1 MTRRISRI
9 ALTAL
14 LIGTLSGCGV
24 SLSQTP
30 GAVAGGNFAGLPT
43 ANGQGSEAGF
53 RNWVM
58 AFRPRALAAGVSP
71 GTFDGA
77 MAGAHYQPGIVALD
91 GRQSEFS
98 KQIWEY
104 LDGAVGGARTSTGRE
119 MAARHARAAV
129 PASVLPLLVAVAA
142 VAACVYML
150 VAVAVVGLIAA
161 RFFIAQH
168 IAAHGFAVGVVIAA
182 ASEFAPAVV
191 IAVVVIAFAGVVA
204 VVFAD

>member
-1 MTRRISRI
+1 MP
-9 ALTAL
+9 
-14 LIGTLSGCGV
+14 V
-24 SLSQTP
+24 P
-30 GAVAGGNFAGLPT
+30 
-43 ANGQGSEAGF
+43 
-53 RNWVM
+53 
-58 AFRPRALAAGVSP
+58 
-71 GTFDGA
+71 
-77 MAGAHYQPGIVALD
+77 
-91 GRQSEFS
+91 
-98 KQIWEY
+98 
-104 LDGAVGGARTSTGRE
+104 
-119 MAARHARAAV
+119 ARHAGAAV
-129 PASVLPLLVAVAA
+129 AASVLPLLVAVAA

>member
-1 MTRRISRI
+1 MPVPVC
-9 ALTAL
+9 LT
-14 LIGTLSGCGV
+14 
-24 SLSQTP
+24 
-30 GAVAGGNFAGLPT
+30 
-43 ANGQGSEAGF
+43 
-53 RNWVM
+53 
-58 AFRPRALAAGVSP
+58 
-71 GTFDGA
+71 
-77 MAGAHYQPGIVALD
+77 
-91 GRQSEFS
+91 
-98 KQIWEY
+98 
-104 LDGAVGGARTSTGRE
+104 
-119 MAARHARAAV
+119 RAAV
-129 PASVLPLLVAVAA
+129 AFAVLPLLVAVAA